1 MLVLPEN
8 VIEPA
13 SLQPFSE
20 VPEDGTEPL
29 VGPVKNFV
37 VPLMLSQDDGGLE
50 RSEEMVGVQVIDM
63 SLPGALNILS
73 AYPEDGED
81 MDLVSNFS
89 HLDINARPSFGDL
102 LPMVVAWIG
111 EETEERLAFYTA
123 DEGPQS
129 SASPKAKAKAPHTLP
144 DGSTAPGKAKSA
156 AKKPT
161 VATLSQQME
170 TVLAALPMIT
180 DQLSALTMKQDM
192 LERQQRSA
200 PSDQPGFR
208 PIAAGKSAQPISSL
222 LRGTPKNLSTLAAD
236 LGPPPKT
243 RATGGLTVPLLPE
256 QVMEEDEPV
265 DPMQSEVAEGLGS
278 PMAQLLVEQG
288 RVLAALVSQMQ
299 AGSTDPMSD
308 LSSTTPTMGVKG
320 TLAREK
326 MQRELAAGTGAF
338 FLKVCQAIQRRVNP
352 ASRLATNLS
361 EVGDVSL
368 LGYLERY
375 GGFGQN
381 RELGMVQWSLGH
393 VFDAMA
399 KEEWNLAR
407 DHLALSAVM
416 VEQAAL
422 DSNRWNLAWLLRLL
436 DDPPQNLWLSR
447 GQSAT
452 GGRRPFAPLC
462 VPSWTTAALAY
473 MKESEVLQSK
483 KGELVGAPS
492 RAAGSEDAAPNPKA
506 PKRRPGRGKGNQAS
520 QSSQDQEKA

>member
-1 MLVLPEN
+1 MSAHVQLEVPEDADLTVPIRALLTWPPHESSLLHIVQAFVILRRPGGLMLVLPEN

-13 SLQPFSE
+13 SLQPFSV

-29 VGPVKNFV
+29 VGPVRNFV

-129 SASPKAKAKAPHTLP
+129 SASPPKAKAKAPHTLP

-236 LGPPPKT
+236 LWPPPKT

-375 GGFGQN
+375 GGVWPESRAWYGSMVSRSRLRCHGQGRMESRARPPRPFCSDGGAGRFGLQPV
-381 RELGMVQWSLGH
+381 ESC
-393 VFDAMA
+393 
-399 KEEWNLAR
+399 LA
-407 DHLALSAVM
+407 SEV
-416 VEQAAL
+416 V
-422 DSNRWNLAWLLRLL
+422 
-436 DDPPQNLWLSR
+436 
-447 GQSAT
+447 
-452 GGRRPFAPLC
+452 RRP
-462 VPSWTTAALAY
+462 AA
-473 MKESEVLQSK
+473 EPF
-483 KGELVGAPS
+483 G
-492 RAAGSEDAAPNPKA
+492 
-506 PKRRPGRGKGNQAS
+506 
-520 QSSQDQEKA
+520 

>member
-1 MLVLPEN
+1 MLALPEN

-13 SLQPFSE
+13 SLQPFSV

-180 DQLSALTMKQDM
+180 DQLSALI
-192 LERQQRSA
+192 R
-200 PSDQPGFR
+200 
-208 PIAAGKSAQPISSL
+208 ICW
-222 LRGTPKNLSTLAAD
+222 RG
-236 LGPPPKT
+236 
-243 RATGGLTVPLLPE
+243 
-256 QVMEEDEPV
+256 
-265 DPMQSEVAEGLGS
+265 
-278 PMAQLLVEQG
+278 
-288 RVLAALVSQMQ
+288 
-299 AGSTDPMSD
+299 
-308 LSSTTPTMGVKG
+308 
-320 TLAREK
+320 
-326 MQRELAAGTGAF
+326 
-338 FLKVCQAIQRRVNP
+338 
-352 ASRLATNLS
+352 
-361 EVGDVSL
+361 
-368 LGYLERY
+368 
-375 GGFGQN
+375 
-381 RELGMVQWSLGH
+381 
-393 VFDAMA
+393 
-399 KEEWNLAR
+399 
-407 DHLALSAVM
+407 
-416 VEQAAL
+416 
-422 DSNRWNLAWLLRLL
+422 
-436 DDPPQNLWLSR
+436 SR
-447 GQSAT
+447 GQLHQTS
-452 GGRRPFAPLC
+452 
-462 VPSWTTAALAY
+462 LA
-473 MKESEVLQSK
+473 S
-483 KGELVGAPS
+483 GP
-492 RAAGSEDAAPNPKA
+492 
-506 PKRRPGRGKGNQAS
+506 
-520 QSSQDQEKA
+520 